1 MITRYRCSSIC
12 PISIPWRVVTIV
24 VISNFLFIDNAPLR
38 NLFILHHLDSLTSL
52 RVVVMHVVVAG
63 SPNHIFLINN
73 LLVEDTVGIGVVVCS
88 SLVVVVLSSETRL

>member
-1 MITRYRCSSIC
+1 MEYY
-12 PISIPWRVVTIV
+12 
-24 VISNFLFIDNAPLR
+24 NAPLR
-38 NLFILHHLDSLTSL
+38 NLLILHHLDSLTSL